1 LPFAS
6 YAAATPFL
14 PVINK
19 LGTETLS
26 RMVESIRLY
35 REIPDARLIVSG
47 GIVRQKDGPIAN
59 LMAEFTTTMGVP
71 RQDIVV
77 EGRSTTTSENLLE
90 VKKLSAPRLSLSSH
104 HLAIFDAR
112 LPWPASWG

>member
-59 LMAEFTTTMGVP
+59 LMAEFTTTMGYP
-71 RQDIVV
+71 
-77 EGRSTTTSENLLE
+77 GKTS
-90 VKKLSAPRLSLSSH
+90 SLRADRPQP
-104 HLAIFDAR
+104 LKIF
-112 LPWPASWG
+112 WK